1 MRRPPCSI
9 HGDDLGR
16 GLPFFTLLLAVA
28 QVNGS
33 EGFFTVKAA
42 NSLPAKPPN
51 IPNAAYHVRAM
62 HAHHV
67 LNVPS
72 RSWSVIGPWGH
83 NSGFPLNF
91 GVEGEYV
98 PEVFS
103 LLPCGRGAGWGGKC
117 FACERLPPTPAI
129 PHQGGREWKNLFGAD
144 ATSLTKI
151 ERRTPI

>member
-103 LLPCGRGAGWGGKC
+103 LLPCGGGAGWGGSV
-117 FACERLPPTPAI
+117 LPANAFPPPQPSPTRE
-129 PHQGGREWKNLFGAD
+129 GGSGKIYSGLTQPRSPKSRGA
-144 ATSLTKI
+144 L
-151 ERRTPI
+151 P

>member
-42 NSLPAKPPN
+42 NSLPAKPPI

-103 LLPCGRGAGWGGKC
+103 LLPSHPPPGRK
-117 FACERLPPTPAI
+117 
-129 PHQGGREWKNLFGAD
+129 EWKNLFGAD

-151 ERRTPI
+151 ERRTPIIP